1 MKTRSHT
8 LVVSITTLINSRR
21 IVVAA
26 VLDTASVL
34 VFVAVGRR
42 NHNEGTALDG
52 VMTVA
57 APFLI
62 ALACGWLVSLAWRQ
76 PLNLRKGCI
85 IWACTIVVGMLL
97 RNVVFD
103 RGTATSF
110 IIVATLFL
118 GAVLLG
124 WRAIFRTFRISVTRP
139 PNH

>member
-1 MKTRSHT
+1 MRTNCRSVAIAAT
-8 LVVSITTLINSRR
+8 LD
-21 IVVAA
+21 VAG
-26 VLDTASVL
+26 VI

-62 ALACGWLVSLAWRQ
+62 ALAIGWLVSRAWRQ
-76 PLNLRKGCI
+76 PMNLRTGVI
-85 IWACTIVVGMLL
+85 IWASTIVFGLLL
-97 RNVVFD
+97 RNLAFD
-103 RGTATSF
+103 RGIATSF

-124 WRAIFRTFRISVTRP
+124 WRAIFRLVK
-139 PNH
+139 